1 MDNEYDETEYTLDE
15 LRLLFDRDTVHS
27 ILSTTLVTRD
37 NTYEQKKNMWNSI
50 EGIWEDYLIRIR
62 KVGINRYTMV
72 AISRWEK

>member
-37 NTYEQKKNMWNSI
+37 NTYEQKKNMWNSNT
-50 EGIWEDYLIRIR
+50 GVWKDYLIRVR
-62 KVGINRYTMV
+62 KVGINRYTV
-72 AISRWEK
+72 VTISRWEE